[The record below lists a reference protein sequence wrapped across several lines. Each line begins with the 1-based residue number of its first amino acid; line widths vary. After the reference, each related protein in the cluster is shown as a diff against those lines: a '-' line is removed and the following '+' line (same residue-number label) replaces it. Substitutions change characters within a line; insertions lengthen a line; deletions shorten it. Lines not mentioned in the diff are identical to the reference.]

1 MKNIKES
8 IRKSIKEVEENNARE
23 IHVYK
28 TIKKYFDDFGPDRGA
43 KLLNAITRQLEV
55 NYSAG
60 VAPKDTITPG
70 PVMEMMMGPE
80 DNIED
85 LGDSL
90 MSSSRLNDILTKTYA
105 TDFEDELEYTHQII
119 NSLISEFEGYDFY
132 DELFGYIKDVYSDN
146 FIRLYRSGDDD
157 YSDGDNDDEFFV

>member
-1 MKNIKES
+1 
-8 IRKSIKEVEENNARE
+8 
-23 IHVYK
+23 
-28 TIKKYFDDFGPDRGA
+28 
-43 KLLNAITRQLEV
+43 
-55 NYSAG
+55 
-60 VAPKDTITPG
+60 
-70 PVMEMMMGPE
+70 MGPE

-90 MSSSRLNDILTKTYA
+90 MSSSRLDDILTKTYA

>member
-28 TIKKYFDDFGPDRGA
+28 TIKKYFDDFGPDRGT
-43 KLLNAITRQLEV
+43 KLLNAIIRQLEV

-60 VAPKDTITPG
+60 VAPKDTIVPG

-90 MSSSRLNDILTKTYA
+90 MSSSKLEDILTKTYA
-105 TDFEDELEYTHQII
+105 TDFEDDLEYTNQII
-119 NSLISEFEGYDFY
+119 KSLLSEFEGYDFY
-132 DELFGYIKDVYSDN
+132 DELFDYIKDVYSEN
-146 FIRLYRSGDDD
+146 FMRLYRSGDDE